1 MNTLKI
7 SIKAKNLR
15 IVPKL
20 WKDKIA
26 LKVQLFG
33 CSVHQIAGK
42 IHSVVDIPGNNSIHD
57 LQDR

>member
-7 SIKAKNLR
+7 SIKAKILR

-33 CSVHQIAGK
+33 CFVHQVAGK
-42 IHSVVDIPGNNSIHD
+42 IDEVLDILGRNSMYD
-57 LQDR
+57 SKD

>member
-7 SIKAKNLR
+7 SIKAKILR

-33 CSVHQIAGK
+33 CSVHQVPGK
-42 IHSVVDIPGNNSIHD
+42 IGEVLDILGRNSMYD
-57 LQDR
+57 LKD